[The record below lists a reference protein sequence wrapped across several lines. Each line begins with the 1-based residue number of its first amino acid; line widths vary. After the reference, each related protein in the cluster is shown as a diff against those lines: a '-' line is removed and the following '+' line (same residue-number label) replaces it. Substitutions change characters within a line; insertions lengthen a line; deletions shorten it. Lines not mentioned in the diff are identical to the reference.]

1 MFNKIRNLNYLLI
14 FLVIIISLIA
24 IVVNFVNKNHNTT
37 IIKENNPTYNKIKKE
52 LNKLKKLY
60 EGGLITKKVL
70 EEKQDNLRNTLG
82 NIMRDIGES
91 ENEIPQELGR
101 ADRAMRQAAR
111 ELENGRPDQASNAQG
126 RATEMIRRAINI
138 FCIKAKSMSS

>member
-1 MFNKIRNLNYLLI
+1 MSEI
-14 FLVIIISLIA
+14 FGFLFFGIIIISIIV

-70 EEKQDNLRNTLG
+70 EEKQK
-82 NIMRDIGES
+82 
-91 ENEIPQELGR
+91 EIL
-101 ADRAMRQAAR
+101 
-111 ELENGRPDQASNAQG
+111 
-126 RATEMIRRAINI
+126 
-138 FCIKAKSMSS
+138 K